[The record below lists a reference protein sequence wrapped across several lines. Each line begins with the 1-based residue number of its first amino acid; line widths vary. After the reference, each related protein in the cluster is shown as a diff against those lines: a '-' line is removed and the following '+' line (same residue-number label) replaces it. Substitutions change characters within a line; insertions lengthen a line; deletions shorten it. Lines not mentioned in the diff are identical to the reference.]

1 MTLMAVGQPAAIL
14 LPGPRPMD
22 EANVNVVSQ
31 AMHRTH
37 AGFETFP
44 AAPLRRSG
52 LSINHRNERRIPM
65 GIRTTIKKWAA
76 YSQTVR
82 ELNAL
87 DNRQLS
93 DLGISR
99 TDIQRVA
106 RDHAR
111 TL

>member
-1 MTLMAVGQPAAIL
+1 
-14 LPGPRPMD
+14 
-22 EANVNVVSQ
+22 
-31 AMHRTH
+31 
-37 AGFETFP
+37 
-44 AAPLRRSG
+44 
-52 LSINHRNERRIPM
+52 M
-65 GIRTTIKKWAA
+65 GIRQTFKKWSA
-76 YSQTVR
+76 YQQTVR
-82 ELNAL
+82 ELTAL